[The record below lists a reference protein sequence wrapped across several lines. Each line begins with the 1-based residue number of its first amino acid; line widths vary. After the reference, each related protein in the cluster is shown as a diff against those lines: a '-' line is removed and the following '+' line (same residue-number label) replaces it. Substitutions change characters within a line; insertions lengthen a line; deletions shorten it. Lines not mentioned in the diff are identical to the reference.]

1 MWTPIDEI
9 LPDLRAGKMALLVD
23 EREGGEG
30 ALCFAAERVT
40 PQAVNF
46 LAAHARALVCV
57 ALTEGRMR
65 HLGIPLLAAPSGSG
79 KPAFGASIE
88 ARHGVT
94 TGISAADRAR
104 TIAVTVTDGA
114 GPGDLSMPGH
124 VFPVQVQRGGVLG
137 ERPGVDDRFF

>member
-23 EREGGEG
+23 EREGDG
-30 ALCFAAERVT
+30 ALCLAAERVT

-46 LAAHARALVCV
+46 LAAYARGLVCV

-65 HLGIPLLAAPSGSG
+65 HLGIPLLAAPSASRQ
-79 KPAFGASIE
+79 PAFGASIE

-104 TIAVTVTDGA
+104 TI
-114 GPGDLSMPGH
+114 
-124 VFPVQVQRGGVLG
+124 
-137 ERPGVDDRFF
+137 